1 MYHSQNSLFCTRNP
15 RLCVLTRAAAGFTT
29 WYISIENPLFSASAT
44 CLLSNMLVHFNT
56 PAQRLTSRTS
66 NAVPALLRRF
76 QQRTK
81 NVVAVQK
88 MGECFSPE
96 LLVASGA
103 DPKTGISGRGRIDR
117 DISFFVESGAGKMP
131 QCARCAVRRAARAA
145 ASASRPSEHEHTC
158 AAAAA
163 MRARIP
169 APHA

>member
-1 MYHSQNSLFCTRNP
+1 MVHFDRKSLIQWYHL
-15 RLCVLTRAAAGFTT
+15 
-29 WYISIENPLFSASAT
+29 ISSAT

-103 DPKTGISGRGRIDR
+103 D
-117 DISFFVESGAGKMP
+117 F
-131 QCARCAVRRAARAA
+131 
-145 ASASRPSEHEHTC
+145 SRN
-158 AAAAA
+158 
-163 MRARIP
+163 M
-169 APHA
+169 